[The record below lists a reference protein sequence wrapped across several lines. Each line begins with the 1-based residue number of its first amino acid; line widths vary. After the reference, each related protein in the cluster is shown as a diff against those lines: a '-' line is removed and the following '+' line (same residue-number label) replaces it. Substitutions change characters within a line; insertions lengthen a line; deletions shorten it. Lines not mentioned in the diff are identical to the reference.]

1 MNEVLERYRIH
12 IMGAL
17 VSLLILAGAV
27 IYLRRPTPQPIEI
40 VEPSPSPI
48 PTPGQLAAYITG
60 AVVNP
65 GVYYLPEGSRA
76 EEALQAAGGP
86 TAEADLD
93 RINLARRVHDEEQ
106 IYVPRIGEEN
116 LPVPSG
122 DPSGGS
128 LININTAS
136 AAEMEALPGI
146 GPTLAQRIIE
156 YREDHGPFAAI
167 EDVMNVH
174 GVGEGL
180 FSEIRDLITVG

>member
-48 PTPGQLAAYITG
+48 PTPAQLAVYVTG

-65 GVYYLPEGSRA
+65 GVYHLPEGSRI

-86 TAEADLD
+86 TAEADLN
-93 RINLARRVHDEEQ
+93 RINLALRVHDEQ
-106 IYVPRIGEEN
+106 QVYVPQIGEEN
-116 LPVPSG
+116 LPAPPGS
-122 DPSGGS
+122 PSGGG
-128 LININTAS
+128 LVNINAAG
-136 AAEMEALPGI
+136 AAELETLSGI
-146 GPTLAQRIIE
+146 GPTLAQRIID
-156 YREDHGPFAAI
+156 YREAHGPFAAI
-167 EDVMNVH
+167 EDIMNVQ
-174 GVGEGL
+174 GIGEGL